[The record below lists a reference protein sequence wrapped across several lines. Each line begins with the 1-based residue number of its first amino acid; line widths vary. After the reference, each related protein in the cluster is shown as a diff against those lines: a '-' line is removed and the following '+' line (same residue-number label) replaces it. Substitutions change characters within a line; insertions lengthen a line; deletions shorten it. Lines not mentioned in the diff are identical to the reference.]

1 MNCFLKRLAPK
12 ATSQTFKVTHL
23 HSRETRCFLLAFVA
37 VVGLSML
44 EWSFHICICMCLLFL
59 FLPNASFCI
68 LFVYLV
74 CLYLSAF
81 NKDSLLLKIPRWPW
95 WHFTTWR
102 RDKERLY
109 NHPKP
114 LDPISFSLSNELNSK
129 LCQAKAAK
137 TKFQK
142 VGMRF
147 LQLES
152 KCQAH
157 PSSASRPP
165 WSPLLEGDHSLWFQ
179 SIVQLGVL
187 MHCIVSNFRNWGIEE
202 LVNACPQLAMIID
215 LTHTDRFS
223 CFSLSDWTTL
233 LIR

>member
-1 MNCFLKRLAPK
+1 M
-12 ATSQTFKVTHL
+12 
-23 HSRETRCFLLAFVA
+23 
-37 VVGLSML
+37 
-44 EWSFHICICMCLLFL
+44 
-59 FLPNASFCI
+59 
-68 LFVYLV
+68 FVYLV

-81 NKDSLLLKIPRWPW
+81 NKDSLLLKIPRWRW

-179 SIVQLGVL
+179 SIVQLGAL

-215 LTHTDRFS
+215 LTHTDRS
-223 CFSLSDWTTL
+223 SYFSLWMNNLIQQNMFHDNLCLCSMWIEEL
-233 LIR
+233 LSGTIHQQS